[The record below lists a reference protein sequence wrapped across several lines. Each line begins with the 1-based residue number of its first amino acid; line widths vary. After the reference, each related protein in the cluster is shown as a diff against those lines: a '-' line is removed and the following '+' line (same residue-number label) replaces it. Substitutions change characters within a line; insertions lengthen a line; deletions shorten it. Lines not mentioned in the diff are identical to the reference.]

1 MLPHYSFNVYAVPP
15 AVTVLGLL
23 LIGVAGLIHERA
35 SRASVAYFCINLAV
49 GVWLSGL
56 AAMYCATSEADAIW
70 WARFHFL
77 GVPFIP
83 STIYLFSTIAM
94 GIYARRKTLVWI
106 GFLLSAFFAV
116 VAISSD
122 ALVGGVY
129 HYWWGYYSRYGW
141 LGTPYLLF
149 FFGLALV
156 NLRDYW
162 VEYHKAEPGTHK
174 LRLRALLIAFGI
186 AYLGGLD
193 YLPGHGVAVYPFGFV
208 AVFVCLA
215 LMARAIRRYR
225 LVDIVPA
232 FAANEILS
240 TMADPLAV
248 CDADGRVRVV
258 NRALCA
264 TLGYTQQELLG
275 ERIERLAG
283 ADSGGVERLR
293 QLLPPGAARD
303 EEMAFHTK
311 GGEPVAVRISL
322 APLRDRDHGRV
333 GTVLIAHDIRERKRT
348 EGALRES
355 EEKYRNILVNMK
367 DGYYEVDLA
376 GSFTFFN
383 ESTCRAM
390 GYAADELLGM
400 NFRQYTDP
408 EKAATLR
415 EVFSSVY
422 RTGEPHNYFDWE
434 MTRKDGTKR
443 FIEGS
448 ASLIRDDAGHPRGFC
463 GVMRD
468 ATERKQAEEA
478 LRQSE
483 ERFRSAFDNAPIGMC
498 LTKSLARYLKVN
510 RALCEMLG
518 YSEEELLATTF
529 ADLSHPDDLPLQWD
543 YTRQLLAGEI
553 SSYQL
558 EKRYIHKRGHIV
570 WGQTIV
576 SILHDAKGVPLGFLA
591 EIQDI
596 TERKQAE
603 AALRASEERYRDLFE
618 NANDIIFEHDLDGLL
633 RSVNRAG
640 EQLTE
645 YTRGE
650 LQGMDVM
657 RLIAPSDQE
666 RARWEM
672 QRRIAGEAASPF
684 EIRLVTKEGR
694 EVTLEVNSRVLYR
707 HGALVGMEG
716 ICRDITER
724 KRIEQQLQQAMVA
737 AEAANRAKNE
747 FLANVSHEIRTPM
760 NGIVGMTD
768 LTLNTPL
775 TDEQREYL
783 NMVKSSA
790 DSLLR
795 VINDILDFAKVEAGK
810 IELDVSDF
818 LLRDCVGDTMKAL
831 AVRAAEK
838 GLELACAISPDVPD
852 ALVGD
857 AGRLRQVLVNL
868 VSNAIKFTARGE
880 VVVRADTEAQSDG
893 AVQLHFSIKDTGIG
907 VPADKLR
914 TIFKPF
920 EQADSSTTRRYGGT
934 GLGLAISVQLVEL
947 MGGRMWADSEVGRGS
962 TFHFTA
968 RFGLSSQPFRRSIP
982 VAPRSLLGLRAL
994 IVDDN
999 ATNRRILYETLTN
1012 WRMRATT
1019 ADDGI
1024 AALTELMRAAGLKQ
1038 PYPLVLL
1045 DAQMPLMDGF
1055 ELAARIKRT
1064 PELSGAT
1071 IMMLSSAD
1079 LPGDAARC
1087 RQLGVAAYLAKPIKQ
1102 SELLNTILRVMGAPA
1117 VEAEQAELAGE
1128 ELIGEAVH
1136 PLHILVVE
1144 DNLVNQKV
1152 AVRLL
1157 EKCGHTV
1164 LLVTN
1169 GRDAVDAVAQ
1179 YEFDLV
1185 LMDVQMPEMDG
1196 FEATALIRQREQ
1208 TNGCVRLPI
1217 IAMTAHAMEG
1227 DAERCLAAGMDAYV
1241 AKPIHSGVLLSV
1253 IDRVAHGRTAAH
1265 PETTGTVPG
1274 PVATQG
1280 Q

>member
-1 MLPHYSFNVYAVPP
+1 MPLHYSFNVYAVPP
-15 AVTVLGLL
+15 AVTALALL
-23 LIGVAGLIHERA
+23 LLGVGALIRERA
-35 SRASVAYFCINLAV
+35 SRVSVAHLCIDLAV
-49 GVWLSGL
+49 GVWLSGF
-56 AAMYCATSEADAIW
+56 AAMYCATNEGDAIW

-77 GVPFIP
+77 GAPFIP
-83 STIYLFSTIAM
+83 STIYLFSVVAM
-94 GIYARRKTLVWI
+94 GIYARRKRLIWA
-106 GFLLSAFFAV
+106 GLLLSAFFS
-116 VAISSD
+116 VAAIGSD
-122 ALVGGVY
+122 VLVAGVY
-129 HYWWGYYSRYGW
+129 RYWWGYYPRYGW
-141 LGTPYLLF
+141 LGGPYLVF
-149 FFGLALV
+149 FFGFALA

-162 VEYHKAEPGTHK
+162 VEYRKAEPGTHK
-174 LRLRALLIAFGI
+174 FRLRALLIAFSI

-193 YLPGHGVAVYPFGFV
+193 YLPCYGVPFYPFGYLP
-208 AVFVCLA
+208 VFVCIA
-215 LMARAIRRYR
+215 LMARAIQRYR

-232 FAANEILS
+232 LAANEILA
-240 TMADPLAV
+240 TMAGLLAV
-248 CDADGRVRVV
+248 CDADGRIRVV
-258 NRALCA
+258 NQALCA

-275 ERIERLAG
+275 ERIECLAG
-283 ADSGGVERLR
+283 ADSGSAQRLR
-293 QLLPPGAARD
+293 RLLSPGTARN
-303 EEMAFHTK
+303 EETAFHTK
-311 GGEPVAVRISL
+311 GGDPVAVRILLS
-322 APLRDRDHGRV
+322 PLRDRGRDRV
-333 GTVLIAHDIRERKRT
+333 GTVLIAHDIRERKRA

-355 EEKYRNILVNMK
+355 EEKYRTILMSIQ

-376 GSFTFFN
+376 GNFTFFN
-383 ESTCRAM
+383 DSVCRAM
-390 GYAADELLGM
+390 GYSADELMGM
-400 NFRQYTDP
+400 NFRQYADP
-408 EKAATLR
+408 GRAPALYKAFN
-415 EVFSSVY
+415 EVY
-422 RTGEPHNYFDWE
+422 RTGTPQRFVDWQLV
-434 MTRKDGTKR
+434 RKDGS
-443 FIEGS
+443 ELLAE
-448 ASLIRDDAGHPRGFC
+448 ASICLIRDSNGQPRGFR
-463 GVMRD
+463 GTVRD
-468 ATERKQAEEA
+468 ATARKRAEEA

-510 RALCEMLG
+510 RALCDMLG

-529 ADLSHPDDLPLQWD
+529 ADLSRPDDLSLQWD

-591 EIQDI
+591 QIQDI

-603 AALRASEERYRDLFE
+603 AALRASEERYRELFE
-618 NANDIIFEHDLDGLL
+618 NANDIIFEHDLNGSFT
-633 RSVNRAG
+633 SVNRAA
-640 EQLTE
+640 EQVSG
-645 YTRGE
+645 YTREE
-650 LQGMDVM
+650 LQGMSAM
-657 RLIAPSDQE
+657 KFIAESDHD
-666 RARWEM
+666 RAVWET
-672 QRRIAGEAASPF
+672 QRRIAGDSASPF
-684 EIRLVTKEGR
+684 ELRLVTKEGR
-694 EVTLEVNSRVLYR
+694 EVTLEMNPRLLYR
-707 HGALVGMEG
+707 DGAPVAMQG
-716 ICRDITER
+716 ICRDITEH
-724 KRIEQQLQQAMVA
+724 KRIERELQQAMVA

-768 LTLNTPL
+768 LALNTPL

-783 NMVKSSA
+783 TMVKSSA

-838 GLELACAISPDVPD
+838 GLELAYAIPPDVPD

-880 VVVRADTEAQSDG
+880 VIISADTEAQSDG
-893 AVQLHFSIKDTGIG
+893 SVQLHFSIKDTGIG
-907 VPADKLR
+907 VPADKLT

-934 GLGLAISVQLVEL
+934 GLGLAISTQLVEL
-947 MGGRMWADSEVGRGS
+947 MGGRIWADSQVGRGS

-968 RFGLSSQPFRRSIP
+968 RLGLSSRPVRRKVP
-982 VAPRSLLGLRAL
+982 VAPLALLGLRAL
-994 IVDDN
+994 VVDDN

-1024 AALTELMRAAGLKQ
+1024 AALTELMRATGLGQ
-1038 PYPLVLL
+1038 PYPLVLV
-1045 DAQMPLMDGF
+1045 DAQMPVMDGF

-1102 SELLNTILRVMGAPA
+1102 SELLNTILRVLGAPA
-1117 VEAEQAELAGE
+1117 AEAEEAALADE
-1128 ELIGEAVH
+1128 QLIGKPAR
-1136 PLHILVVE
+1136 PLRILVVE
-1144 DNLVNQKV
+1144 DNLVNQKFV
-1152 AVRLL
+1152 VRLL
-1157 EKCGHTV
+1157 EKSGHTV
-1164 LLVTN
+1164 LLAAN
-1169 GRDAVDAVAQ
+1169 GRQAVDTVAR
-1179 YEFDLV
+1179 YEFDVV

-1196 FEATALIRQREQ
+1196 FEATAAIRERER
-1208 TNGCVRLPI
+1208 TDGTHLPI
-1217 IAMTAHAMEG
+1217 IAMTADAMKG

-1241 AKPIHSGVLLSV
+1241 AKPIHTSTLFSV
-1253 IDRVAHGRTAAH
+1253 MDRVAAEHTAAL
-1265 PETTGTVPG
+1265 PDADETVFAP
-1274 PVATQG
+1274 ASAQA

>member
-1 MLPHYSFNVYAVPP
+1 MLSHCNVYAVPL
-15 AVTVLGLL
+15 AVTLLGLL
-23 LIGVAGLIHERA
+23 LVGVAGLIHERA
-35 SRASVAYFCINLAV
+35 SRVSVAYFCINSAV

-56 AAMYCATSEADAIW
+56 VGMYCAASESDAIW
-70 WARFHFL
+70 WAKFHFL
-77 GVPFIP
+77 GVAFIP
-83 STIYLFSTIAM
+83 TTIYLFSVVAM
-94 GIYARRKTLVWI
+94 GIYARRETLVWT
-106 GFLLSAFFAV
+106 GFLLSAFFAA

-122 ALVGGVY
+122 ALVAGVY

-141 LGTPYLLF
+141 LGTPFLVF
-149 FFGLALV
+149 FFGLALA

-174 LRLRALLIAFGI
+174 LRLRSLLIAFGI

-193 YLPGHGVAVYPFGFV
+193 YLPGHGVALYPFGYV
-208 AVFVCLA
+208 PVFVCLV
-215 LMARAIRRYR
+215 LMARAIRHYR

-232 FAANEILS
+232 FAANEILA

-248 CDADGRVRVV
+248 CDADDRIRVV
-258 NRALCA
+258 NQALCT

-275 ERIERLAG
+275 ERIESLAG
-283 ADSGGVERLR
+283 ADADGVERLR
-293 QLLPPGAARD
+293 QLLSTGTAHN
-303 EEMAFHTK
+303 EEAAFHTK

-322 APLRDRDHGRV
+322 SPLQDRDRSRV
-333 GTVLIAHDIRERKRT
+333 GTVLVAHDTRERKRADD
-348 EGALRES
+348 ALRES
-355 EEKYRNILVNMK
+355 EEKYRTILANVT

-376 GSFTFFN
+376 GNFTFFN
-383 ESTCRAM
+383 DRTCQAL
-390 GYAADELLGM
+390 GYSADELMGM
-400 NFRQYTDP
+400 NYRQYADP
-408 EKAATLR
+408 EKAPALYKAFN
-415 EVFSSVY
+415 EVYQTSTPKRFV
-422 RTGEPHNYFDWE
+422 DWHLI
-434 MTRKDGTKR
+434 RKDGSKLLA
-443 FIEGS
+443 E
-448 ASLIRDDAGHPRGFC
+448 ASVSLVRDSNGQPRGFR
-463 GVMRD
+463 GTVRD
-468 ATERKQAEEA
+468 ATARKQTEEA

-529 ADLSHPDDLPLQWD
+529 ADLSHPDDLPVQWD

-558 EKRYIHKRGHIV
+558 EKRYIHKSGRIV

-591 EIQDI
+591 QIQDI

-603 AALRASEERYRDLFE
+603 QELRDA
-618 NANDIIFEHDLDGLL
+618 
-633 RSVNRAG
+633 
-640 EQLTE
+640 
-645 YTRGE
+645 
-650 LQGMDVM
+650 
-657 RLIAPSDQE
+657 
-666 RARWEM
+666 
-672 QRRIAGEAASPF
+672 
-684 EIRLVTKEGR
+684 K
-694 EVTLEVNSRVLYR
+694 
-707 HGALVGMEG
+707 
-716 ICRDITER
+716 
-724 KRIEQQLQQAMVA
+724 VA

-768 LTLNTPL
+768 LALNTPL

-783 NMVKSSA
+783 TMVKSSA

-838 GLELACAISPDVPD
+838 GLELAYVISPNVPD

-880 VVVRADTEAQSDG
+880 VIIRADTEEQSDG

-907 VPADKLR
+907 VSADKLK

-920 EQADSSTTRRYGGT
+920 EQADASTTRRYGGT
-934 GLGLAISVQLVEL
+934 GLGLAISTQLVEL
-947 MGGRMWADSEVGRGS
+947 MGGRIWADSQVGRGT

-968 RFGLSSQPFRRSIP
+968 RFELSSQPLGRSIP
-982 VAPRSLLGLRAL
+982 VAPRALLGLRAL

-1012 WRMRATT
+1012 WHMRATT

-1024 AALTELMRAAGLKQ
+1024 AALTELMRAAGLGQ
-1038 PYPLVLL
+1038 PYPLVLV
-1045 DAQMPLMDGF
+1045 DAQMPIMDGF

-1102 SELLNTILRVMGAPA
+1102 SELLNTILRVLGTSA
-1117 VEAEQAELAGE
+1117 VEAEQAARADEPQ
-1128 ELIGEAVH
+1128 IGETGR
-1136 PLHILVVE
+1136 PLRILVVE
-1144 DNLVNQKV
+1144 DNLINQKF

-1157 EKCGHTV
+1157 ERCGHTV
-1164 LLVTN
+1164 LLATN
-1169 GRDAVDAVAQ
+1169 GRQAVDVVAR
-1179 YEFDLV
+1179 YELDVV

-1196 FEATALIRQREQ
+1196 FEATAAIREHER
-1208 TNGCVRLPI
+1208 TNGAHLPI
-1217 IAMTAHAMEG
+1217 IAMTADAMKG
-1227 DAERCLAAGMDAYV
+1227 DAERCLAAGMDGYI
-1241 AKPIHSGVLLSV
+1241 AKPIHSSTLFSL
-1253 IDRVAHGRTAAH
+1253 IDRVVASPQPAAR
-1265 PETTGTVPG
+1265 EAGTESSSRDHRMPLR
-1274 PVATQG
+1274 PTS
-1280 Q
+1280 